1 MCPSSH
7 LVVGGGESTTLR
19 PSATHLALAQQVQV
33 QKIVGFKFISRYLPY
48 SNHYRCHV
56 VHNHSDYSNVGLRPP
71 ISPSF
76 PLISSSKC
84 PERVHYNE

>member
-1 MCPSSH
+1 MAPSSH

-19 PSATHLALAQQVQV
+19 PVVTRPIHRSTGTATEDH
-33 QKIVGFKFISRYLPY
+33 SNSWYLPY
-48 SNHYRCHV
+48 SNHYRCHL
-56 VHNHSDYSNVGLRPP
+56 VHNHSDYSKVGLRPP

-76 PLISSSKC
+76 PLKSSSKC